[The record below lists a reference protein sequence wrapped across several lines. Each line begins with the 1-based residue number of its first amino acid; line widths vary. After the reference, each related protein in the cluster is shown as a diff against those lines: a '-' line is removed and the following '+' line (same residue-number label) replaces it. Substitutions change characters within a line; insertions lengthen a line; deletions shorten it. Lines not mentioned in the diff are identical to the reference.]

1 MMFEKIFPK
10 VHPEGYKFLIISLI
24 ITLILLSI
32 SSFFGLVFIFISIW
46 VYYFFRDPDRVI
58 IDDQNYLVSPAD
70 GRISSISE
78 VKGPIELGLDGK
90 QFTKVSIFMNV
101 FDCHVNRSPSNGEI
115 EEIFYKPGK
124 FLNASLDKAS
134 EENERNYFKIK
145 DETTNENI
153 VIVQIAGLIA
163 RRIVTQVQKTQK
175 VKQGERLGMIRFGSR
190 VDIYFSKRNTM
201 VKVGQ
206 NVIAGESLIARKYM
220 NKKKFKIVSVN
231 KTRYILPSVLTL
243 VGVCLG
249 ISSIK
254 FALDG
259 NFTFAVLFLVV
270 AAILDALDGRVARL
284 IKGTSNFGKELDSLT
299 DFVSFGIAPAFI
311 IYFWELNKFGKVGWL
326 IVLFY
331 SVCCVLRLARF
342 NLTKFENKEEWKN
355 NFFQGVPSPAGGC
368 LILLPLIFE
377 LSNFSNLIN
386 IKIITPYLVVIIS
399 LLLISKL
406 PTYSFK
412 KISIK
417 RNMTIFL
424 LLGVGLFFVS
434 IIQFTFETLFLGL
447 LIYLV
452 LIPIGI
458 LNFNKKSKSVIN
470 QQDEEDQQDVL

>member
-1 MMFEKIFPK
+1 
-10 VHPEGYKFLIISLI
+10 
-24 ITLILLSI
+24 
-32 SSFFGLVFIFISIW
+32 
-46 VYYFFRDPDRVI
+46 
-58 IDDQNYLVSPAD
+58 
-70 GRISSISE
+70 
-78 VKGPIELGLDGK
+78 
-90 QFTKVSIFMNV
+90 
-101 FDCHVNRSPSNGEI
+101 
-115 EEIFYKPGK
+115 
-124 FLNASLDKAS
+124 
-134 EENERNYFKIK
+134 
-145 DETTNENI
+145 
-153 VIVQIAGLIA
+153 
-163 RRIVTQVQKTQK
+163 
-175 VKQGERLGMIRFGSR
+175 
-190 VDIYFSKRNTM
+190 
-201 VKVGQ
+201 
-206 NVIAGESLIARKYM
+206 M

-377 LSNFSNLIN
+377 LSNFSNLMSL
-386 IKIITPYLVVIIS
+386 KIITPYLTIIVS

-412 KISIK
+412 KIQIK

-434 IIQFTFETLFLGL
+434 IIQFTFETISLGL
-447 LIYLV
+447 FIYL
-452 LIPIGI
+452 LIIPLGI
-458 LNFNKKSKSVIN
+458 INYNKKSKSVENDIL
-470 QQDEEDQQDVL
+470 DEDQQDIL